1 MAADDAICGEQCC
14 ISSQGAMHCIPDDGC
29 CSGVAERE
37 SNQLRIPGDEARV
50 RVGVALGSLAAVF
63 ISRLFVCSDYLD
75 WFLMVVASLAAT
87 AHNTVIE
94 REKM

>member
-1 MAADDAICGEQCC
+1 MMPFVASNVAFLLRGPC
-14 ISSQGAMHCIPDDGC
+14 IAYH
-29 CSGVAERE
+29 GVAERE